1 MHRKGF
7 TTLPRQD
14 KGRKA
19 DTFKN
24 KSNAIVLVPR
34 RNQRSLLFDARG
46 SSKPER
52 KNVDT
57 TLTAYSCPLTASFG
71 TVTLLNGLLRGTSA
85 VGERVGRKVLIK
97 SVFIRLNSIA
107 NSNNASQVRY
117 IIFYDRQT
125 SGGTPSSASVLDV
138 ANFTGMANLGNGER
152 YVILCD
158 EITDS
163 RQSNSVNISSKRF
176 IKCNLE
182 TIYSGNAGTVADINT
197 GGLFFMACNNSDSTT
212 GATNPLDAVIRVRYI
227 DN

>member
-1 MHRKGF
+1 MHRQSF
-7 TTLPRQD
+7 TTLPRKD

-24 KSNAIVLVPR
+24 KSTALVLVPKR
-34 RNQRSLLFDARG
+34 SQRNLRFDPRG
-46 SSKPER
+46 SSSPE
-52 KNVDT
+52 KKSIDT
-57 TLTAYSCPLTASFG
+57 NLTGYSCPLTSSFG
-71 TVTLLNGLLRGTSA
+71 TVTLLNGSVRGTNSN
-85 VGERVGRKVLIK
+85 ERVGRKILMK

-117 IIFYDRQT
+117 MIIYDRQT
-125 SGGTPSSASVLDV
+125 SGATPSSSSFIDN
-138 ANFTGMANLGNGER
+138 ANFCGVSNLSNAER

-163 RQSNSVNISSKRF
+163 RQSNSVNISSKRY

-182 TIYSGNAGTVADINT
+182 TMYTGNAGTVADINT
-197 GGLFFMACNNSDSTT
+197 GALWFMACNNSDQTA
-212 GATNPLDAVIRVRYI
+212 GATNLVDATIRVRYI